1 MRKTI
6 SLMLACMLLIPC
18 LAGCTAG
25 AEQHTGEAE
34 GYGGKLKVTVAMNGD
49 DITSVKV
56 TEHHETEGVGTRAID
71 ALPAA
76 IEKADSIDV
85 DSVSGATVTS
95 NAIKEA
101 VSQAM
106 GMSGVIQQVIPMDGS
121 NATQASSISGLTGMG
136 MASTGRVGP
145 GKDSEG
151 NQVYSFNVVFA
162 CGEFE
167 EDGTIR
173 KIKVD
178 QLEVVTPNLG
188 GGNAFSGFPEDG
200 ASEDFMQEIA
210 AWQTKA
216 AMGDSYMLTSG
227 SWRDQMAA
235 YEQAMVGKTVDEVK
249 EWYANRGNS
258 SAATGDNASQT
269 TSETEVTD
277 ASDAGTALPVNDMAD
292 VPAADGAGQSST
304 AGQSSAAGQS
314 NAASQGN
321 AGGQNNA
328 TGATDAA
335 SGATMSLQSEYG
347 DILLAIERA
356 WEAARKNLP
365 GRENTMV
372 DTNTLTDAADG
383 ENNVG

>member
-6 SLMLACMLLIPC
+6 SMLMSCLLLVPC
-18 LAGCTAG
+18 LTGCTAG

-34 GYGGKLKVTVAMNGD
+34 GYGGKLKVTVAMNGN
-49 DITSVKV
+49 DITSVKI

-71 ALPAA
+71 ALPSA

-85 DSVSGATVTS
+85 DGVSGATVTS

-106 GMSGVIQQVIPMDGS
+106 SRTGVIQEVIPMDGAD
-121 NATQASSISGLTGMG
+121 ATQAPGISSLMGMG

-145 GKDSEG
+145 GKDAEG

-188 GGNAFSGFPEDG
+188 GGNAFSGFPEEG
-200 ASEDFMQEIA
+200 AAEDFMQEVSS
-210 AWQTKA
+210 WQTKA

-235 YEQAMVGKTVDEVK
+235 YEQMMVGKTVDEVK
-249 EWYANRGNS
+249 EWYANRGKS
-258 SAATGDNASQT
+258 GTAA
-269 TSETEVTD
+269 ETEATD
-277 ASDAGTALPVNDMAD
+277 ASDAGTAQPVNDMAD
-292 VPAADGAGQSST
+292 VPSAMTGTADTST
-304 AGQSSAAGQS
+304 
-314 NAASQGN
+314 
-321 AGGQNNA
+321 
-328 TGATDAA
+328 
-335 SGATMSLQSEYG
+335 GATMSLQGEYG

-372 DTNTLTDAADG
+372 DTNTLTEGAT
-383 ENNVG
+383 VG